1 MPILLKSFRQ
11 NLTYKLT
18 ALPSRIL
25 EDLNELRQLNQQ
37 AERRVARFKS
47 FIPLIVLGTIV
58 SFIAPAVLFGLITS
72 SGYKLPFLA
81 WIPTELVFFLLLLCG
96 LSALVC
102 WVYPQMAQSDH
113 AGYFYKL
120 GNNFFIATLGLGILL
135 VLVEAPWILLNP
147 MSSIILPAIIITSS
161 IILYNRFKRLDLQN
175 YRYELAIQLLQLLDQ
190 DLELGSRV
198 STQLSFVQQV
208 KQPLK
213 TIPYPKRPGWKIDVY
228 HNPWLRLRGLFANR
242 NEFQIICKEK
252 YHRRYGRNINGKS
265 REKFQQRGL
274 EISLRI
280 QLPLEGY
287 SALSQL
293 QGQANQQIYLPA
305 NTRLKQL
312 ILNPRYLLM
321 KVVIPGWLGGAR
333 IVSFTWPT
341 EPSAQEVRGLYETV
355 VMMLL
360 SAHQIL
366 NMARS
371 LSIKSA

>member
-1 MPILLKSFRQ
+1 MSILLKPFRQ

-37 AERRVARFKS
+37 AERRITRFKS
-47 FIPLIVLGTIV
+47 LIPFIVLGTIV
-58 SFIAPAVLFGLITS
+58 SFIAPAVLFGVITS
-72 SGYKLPFLA
+72 SEYRLPILA
-81 WIPTELVFFLLLLCG
+81 GIPGGLVFFLLLLCG
-96 LSALVC
+96 VSALVC
-102 WVYPQMAQSDH
+102 WVYPQMAKSDN

-120 GNNFFIATLGLGILL
+120 GNNFFVATIGLAVLL
-135 VLVEAPWILLNP
+135 VLVEVPWILLNP
-147 MSSIILPAIIITSS
+147 LSSIILPAIIITSS
-161 IILYNRFKRLDLQN
+161 VILYNRYKRLDLQN

-198 STQLSFVQQV
+198 STQVSFVEKI

-213 TIPYPKRPGWKIDVY
+213 TIPYAKRPNWKIDICE
-228 HNPWLRLRGLFANR
+228 NQWLRLRGLFANG
-242 NEFQIICKEK
+242 NEFQITCKEK
-252 YHRRYGRNINGKS
+252 YHRRHGKNINGKQ

-287 SALSQL
+287 SGLSQL

-312 ILNPRYLLM
+312 ILNPRYLRM
-321 KVVIPGWLGGAR
+321 KVVIPGWLGGSKL
-333 IVSFTWPT
+333 VSFTWPT
-341 EPSAQEVRGLYETV
+341 EPSTQDARGLYETV

-371 LSIKSA
+371 LSMKSA